1 MLQDKQD
8 IKENHNNLLIINSCN
23 KGNLLCRKL
32 IYNNSIYEEDKAI
45 IHKMNQQLLCL
56 LSIWKK
62 QDMYNS
68 NKIISFAFDL
78 DSKVILNH
86 KQNDIQNLKQSV
98 DILKSKSYDKTSIL
112 LQFES
117 EFHILVLP
125 QLRMM
130 IITKIIGLYRF
141 LTR

>member
-1 MLQDKQD
+1 M
-8 IKENHNNLLIINSCN
+8 INLCN

-32 IYNNSIYEEDKAI
+32 IYNDSIYEEDKAI
-45 IHKMNQQLLCL
+45 IHKLNYQLLCL

-62 QDMYNS
+62 QDIDDS
-68 NKIISFAFDL
+68 NKIISFEFDL

-112 LQFES
+112 LQSVS
-117 EFHILVLP
+117 EFYILVLP
-125 QLRMM
+125 QLRMI
-130 IITKIIGLYRF
+130 IITKTIGLYRF

>member
-1 MLQDKQD
+1 MQ
-8 IKENHNNLLIINSCN
+8 
-23 KGNLLCRKL
+23 GL

-45 IHKMNQQLLCL
+45 IHKMNQQLLYL
-56 LSIWKK
+56 LSIWKR
-62 QDMYNS
+62 QDMDHS

-112 LQFES
+112 LQFVS
-117 EFHILVLP
+117 ELHILVLP
-125 QLRMM
+125 QLRMS
-130 IITKIIGLYRF
+130 F
-141 LTR
+141 LQK

>member
-8 IKENHNNLLIINSCN
+8 IKENHNNLLMINFCN

-32 IYNNSIYEEDKAI
+32 ICNNSIYEEDKAI
-45 IHKMNQQLLCL
+45 IHKINQQLLCP
-56 LSIWKK
+56 LSLWKQ

-68 NKIISFAFDL
+68 KETISFAFDL

-112 LQFES
+112 LQFVS
-117 EFHILVLP
+117 ELHILVLP
-125 QLRMM
+125 QLRMLDYYK
-130 IITKIIGLYRF
+130 TIGLYRF

>member
-23 KGNLLCRKL
+23 KGNLLCSKL

-62 QDMYNS
+62 QDMDNS

-117 EFHILVLP
+117 ELHILVLP
-125 QLRMM
+125 QLRM
-130 IITKIIGLYRF
+130 ILLQKS
-141 LTR
+141 